1 MDQLTQHIQ
10 QQGDLLQSQF
20 DTKLLAQAQ
29 AYDKKLDTQAER
41 QNRISAF
48 VCKPVL
54 LRLASDILSLTLSAV
69 RPDARAH
76 DKSDIWSMPLQQH
89 KKFASSLSRLC
100 TKMNCPL
107 GASTMA
113 SGFNKIRFDNNDE
126 LHEDHWVSLLKQ
138 AHDYADLEYHVPA
151 NELAEWI
158 VFHAEDFKSIYDKHC
173 TRL

>member
-113 SGFNKIRFDNNDE
+113 SGFNKIRFDNNG
-126 LHEDHWVSLLKQ
+126 K
-138 AHDYADLEYHVPA
+138 
-151 NELAEWI
+151 N
-158 VFHAEDFKSIYDKHC
+158 
-173 TRL
+173 